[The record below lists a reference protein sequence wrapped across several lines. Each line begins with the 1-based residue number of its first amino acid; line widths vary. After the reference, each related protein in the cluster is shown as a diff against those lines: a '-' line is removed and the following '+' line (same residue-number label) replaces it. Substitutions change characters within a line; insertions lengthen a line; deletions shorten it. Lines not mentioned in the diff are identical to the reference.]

1 MNAEPYSD
9 LNRFAILKDKS
20 VLSTTTGNVATV
32 RKALFKLQYRLI
44 KILHRKST
52 QLGTTATYRL
62 VKYRVHILE
71 I

>member
-9 LNRFAILKDKS
+9 LNRFAIPKDKS
-20 VLSTTTGNVATV
+20 VLYITTGNVATD
-32 RKALFKLQYRLI
+32 RKALLELQYRLI

-52 QLGTTATYRL
+52 QFGITATYRS
-62 VKYRVHILE
+62 VQYRAHVLE

>member
-9 LNRFAILKDKS
+9 LNRFAIPKDKS
-20 VLSTTTGNVATV
+20 VLCITTGNVATV
-32 RKALFKLQYRLI
+32 RKALLKLQYRLI

-52 QLGTTATYRL
+52 QFGTTATYRS
-62 VKYRVHILE
+62 VQYMVHILE